1 MRKSTKFS
9 SEPQVL
15 KIHSRPSSARG
26 LQSRAKSS
34 RGNNEALSSFES
46 SLVEALSQDIEILKE
61 KIQQQNDMLEQTESA
76 LKRELE
82 RRKADQIAST
92 NEIIKLREENEN
104 LKKERKKLR
113 IECDI
118 YREKS
123 LGLEREN
130 FEITRMEDER
140 QQGLKERVMKL
151 ESIRDEFKEKCRGL
165 EIKNEEYRS
174 KETAASSEKKNLEL
188 RLAEEQETVAAV
200 RSQLVSLRKKL
211 LDSEAKNKELDIK
224 VSTFTKGGKSKRR
237 IIAPEDPAALAMRA
251 EQVVNNLNTH
261 DLMVDYEPGYGDEK
275 ENQDVNRIRHKICDV
290 LCNNVEALQDIYNY
304 YAQLGEV
311 NRQGH
316 SLLMNQM
323 QLLKFATD
331 IGYFEEDFQTQN
343 SGEDGAV
350 DGDAIHIDDV
360 DIIFSR
366 IVSKDDTHT
375 RITFTG
381 FLEGIC
387 RLAYAKYGST
397 LKVLIIEEDD
407 GAPDER
413 QARIDNQADVVM
425 TFLANLLKKARWN
438 KLGGSSMNK
447 QKQQWRR
454 ALEKSIRIQRL
465 ANQRNRTK

>member
-1 MRKSTKFS
+1 
-9 SEPQVL
+9 
-15 KIHSRPSSARG
+15 
-26 LQSRAKSS
+26 
-34 RGNNEALSSFES
+34 
-46 SLVEALSQDIEILKE
+46 
-61 KIQQQNDMLEQTESA
+61 
-76 LKRELE
+76 
-82 RRKADQIAST
+82 
-92 NEIIKLREENEN
+92 